1 MIKKT
6 IKNKKGMTLLEMIV
20 AIAIFV
26 VVAMMSSEIFVSIIK
41 GQRNSIAQQNTQE
54 NMRYVFEVLSKEIRQ
69 AQRSNNECLISG
81 TKRVFNVTAGNTVLY
96 FKNRDGECVSYAL
109 VDGVLVVRRGTRVAP
124 TTPSFLEI
132 SGLSFEVVDND
143 ISFVADSPRVQP
155 RVTLKMKAKM
165 KNVAMSAIEV
175 YMETTISSRYYE

>member
-1 MIKKT
+1 MIKQT

-20 AIAIFV
+20 AIAIFI

-69 AQRSNNECLISG
+69 AQRSNNECLIGG
-81 TKRVFNVTAGNTVLY
+81 TKRVFNVTAGNTALY
-96 FKNRDGECVSYAL
+96 FKNRDGECVSYAV
-109 VDGVLVVRRGTRVAP
+109 VDGVLVVRRGTRMAP

-165 KNVAMSAIEV
+165 KNVTMSAIEV